1 MDLSICPLSTG
12 LTKNE
17 IDEILTRSVSEV
29 LEFEKGQYVVRQG
42 DIIHSLYI
50 PTAGLVRTEMITKD
64 GNIVEIEFIEPG
76 RPLSPAFLVAK

>member
-42 DIIHSLYI
+42 DIIHSHYI
-50 PTAGLVRTEMITKD
+50 PTAGIVRTEMITTD
-64 GNIVEIEFIEPG
+64 GNIVEI
-76 RPLSPAFLVAK
+76 